1 MLIGFLALIS
11 QNAHNNAGMAMA
23 ISANHADD
31 LAVQSAMALIKK
43 GLIDWNR
50 LGNEQD
56 IDVARKAILSL
67 PEWPQGVDF
76 NVTPN
81 SSKINLTKLTEA
93 EMRRILEHRARVRT
107 KDVDEL
113 IQAWAD
119 WRDADD
125 NQMPQG
131 AERNYYERL
140 GQYNMPSNKAFQ
152 VPAELLFVR
161 GYREAFSGV
170 DVNAVFTVY
179 GSHKGV
185 DFNTASRETLLLL
198 PGMTEE
204 AVDRILVAREK
215 LDLSNRT
222 ELALVLDAATL
233 LEVQTWIADDKQAN
247 IYSIAVFPESPVS
260 PEYAYVEI
268 VEFDT
273 FWISL
278 KTLSVN
284 PMARYG
290 ATGR

>member
-1 MLIGFLALIS
+1 
-11 QNAHNNAGMAMA
+11 MAMA
-23 ISANHADD
+23 ISANQVDD

-50 LGNEQD
+50 LGNEYD
-56 IDVARKAILSL
+56 IDAAREAIRSL

-76 NVTPN
+76 SVIPN
-81 SSKINLTKLTEA
+81 SSKINLTKLTDA
-93 EMRRILEHRARVRT
+93 EMRRILEHRVRVRAR
-107 KDVDEL
+107 DVDGL
-113 IQAWAD
+113 IQAWTD

-140 GQYNMPSNKAFQ
+140 GQYNMPSNNAFQ

-204 AVDRILVAREK
+204 AVDQVLEARRT
-215 LDLSNRT
+215 LDLSNRS
-222 ELALVLDAATL
+222 ELALVLDAAAL
-233 LEVQTWIADDKQAN
+233 LEVEPWIATDKQAN
-247 IYSIAVFPESPVS
+247 IYTIAVFPESRGS
-260 PEYAYVEI
+260 GEYAYVEI
-268 VEFDT
+268 VEFDA

-278 KTLSVN
+278 KTLSVD

-290 ATGR
+290 GG